1 MSTEKQRRI
10 WELALENLEN
20 KKLQIDLEI
29 ADLRRELQRGV
40 RKTSA
45 AGRANAGGGGRPAKR
60 KRARFSKEERLRRAA
75 RMKAYWEN
83 WRKQH
88 GKKHK

>member
-20 KKLQIDLEI
+20 KKQQIDLEI
-29 ADLRRELQRGV
+29 ADLKRELQRRI

-45 AGRANAGGGGRPAKR
+45 AGPAKAGEGSGTHKR

-75 RMKAYWEN
+75 RMKAYWDN

-88 GKKHK
+88 GKQK

>member
-1 MSTEKQRRI
+1 MSTERQRRI

-20 KKLQIDLEI
+20 RRKQIDLEI
-29 ADLRRELQRGV
+29 AEIKGEHRRGNKRV
-40 RKTSA
+40 A
-45 AGRANAGGGGRPAKR
+45 ATAAPSPSRPKR
-60 KRARFSKEERLRRAA
+60 KRARFSREERLRRAA

-88 GKKHK
+88 AKAQTAKKK

>member
-1 MSTEKQRRI
+1 MSTERQRRI

-20 KKLQIDLEI
+20 KKQQIDSEI
-29 ADLRRELQRGV
+29 AELKRELQRGGK
-40 RKTSA
+40 RAPA
-45 AGRANAGGGGRPAKR
+45 ASSKQPAGGSGAPKR

-83 WRKQH
+83 WRKRH
-88 GKKHK
+88 GKQK